1 MEYQSE
7 KRICQSCKK
16 DFTVESED
24 FFSMKKSKFRHRLG
38 VRSADSNGDTPG
50 EMKLLFTEDRVIFVE
65 KAVLLFILLKNLTK
79 YIVLHAGGETGGMQK
94 ILLRILTFLSHFS
107 SSFTNF
113 SLKFQESLF

>member
-1 MEYQSE
+1 MKTEYV
-7 KRICQSCKK
+7 KIAKK
-16 DFTVESED
+16 TSLSSREILI
-24 FFSMKKSKFRHRLG
+24 SMKKSKFRNRLG

-50 EMKLLFTEDRVIFVE
+50 EMRLLFTEDRVIFVE

-79 YIVLHAGGETGGMQK
+79 YIVLHAGGETDGMQK